1 MSPREILSHLEEVA
15 AQKVSA
21 RLPGAANYE
30 SVKENLFPV
39 YVGQPSTIRK
49 DIAYSPEVMPSWEGL

>member
-1 MSPREILSHLEEVA
+1 LSHLEEVA

-39 YVGQPSTIRK
+39 YVGQPSTIHK